1 MFHYGKTPNGDLEI
15 SVSGTDIRMFYRAVS
30 DSGLLSRRDMY
41 PFKTYIE
48 ENYVAFLDGSKPLSE
63 FDAYAA
69 ALHEIGLDEVLAAC
83 QEAYDAYMAA

>member
-48 ENYVAFLDGSKPLSE
+48 ENFKDELGTSNPVAVETSNKTKGGDGHGNE
-63 FDAYAA
+63 
-69 ALHEIGLDEVLAAC
+69 
-83 QEAYDAYMAA
+83 

>member
-48 ENYVAFLDGSKPLSE
+48 ENFKDELGTSNPVAVETNYKTKGGDGHGNE
-63 FDAYAA
+63 
-69 ALHEIGLDEVLAAC
+69 
-83 QEAYDAYMAA
+83 

>member
-1 MFHYGKTPNGDLEI
+1 MFHYGKTPSGDLKI

-48 ENYVAFLDGSKPLSE
+48 ENFKDELGTSNPVAVGTSNDGGH
-63 FDAYAA
+63 DN
-69 ALHEIGLDEVLAAC
+69 G
-83 QEAYDAYMAA
+83 